1 MAGEGAPRRRDIE
14 EVEAGEDHF
23 PRRRNKELETSRRK
37 PVSGDDCLC
46 PGAPGARVP
55 AQEFQKHPGPKAKI

>member
-1 MAGEGAPRRRDIE
+1 M
-14 EVEAGEDHF
+14 EAGEDHF

-37 PVSGDDCLC
+37 PVSEDDCLC

-55 AQEFQKHPGPKAKI
+55 AQEVQKHPGPKAKI